1 MLRDT
6 VHRRIKQPRAIEDIK
21 NALNWLSEQA
31 PHKTVEWIHALE
43 SEIQSLEA
51 LPQCCP
57 LAPENRR
64 WESELELRQLLF
76 DRYPSIYRII
86 FTILGDT
93 VRVLQI
99 RHGARRFIFESDEE
113 SQSCS
118 PKICLISWFI
128 LMTCLT

>member
-1 MLRDT
+1 MTQYT
-6 VHRRIKQPRAIEDIK
+6 VELDPRAVEDIE

-31 PHKTVEWIHALE
+31 PHKVAEWLHALE
-43 SEIQSLEA
+43 SEIQSLES
-51 LPQCCP
+51 LPQPCP

-76 DRYPSIYRII
+76 DRYPSIFRII
-86 FTILGDT
+86 FTILVDT

-113 SQSCS
+113 S
-118 PKICLISWFI
+118 
-128 LMTCLT
+128 